1 MKKLSLLI
9 AMILCVT
16 IGGVY
21 ATWTYTK
28 STNVM
33 DDTIYTSL
41 NLTKATNDASY
52 GTYEVDTSNLSM
64 VIDPKA
70 GTTHTTA
77 LYITGEI
84 VITFTPGAYAPTEVK
99 ENAVPT
105 TFQFSVTNPNWEY
118 EGDKIVTFAHEEA
131 ETIDWGEADD
141 NGVFTFVIDAD
152 DLAGHII
159 LTEFVLDTF
168 AKYEAYNAALGQGQI
183 SITVSDGQAEQT
195 A

>member
-1 MKKLSLLI
+1 MKKLSLLV

-33 DDTIYTSL
+33 DDTVHMSL

-52 GTYEVDTSNLSM
+52 GTYEVDTSSLAM
-64 VIDPKA
+64 VIDPKE

-77 LYITGEI
+77 LYITGDI
-84 VITFTPGAYAPTEVK
+84 VITFTPGTYAPTEVK
-99 ENAVPT
+99 TSAIPT
-105 TFQFSVTNPNWEY
+105 TFQFTLTNPNWEY
-118 EGDKIVTFAHEEA
+118 EGQKIITLAHQDA
-131 ETIDWGEADD
+131 ETVKWSGPDE
-141 NGVFTFVIDAD
+141 NGVFTFVISAKE
-152 DLAGHII
+152 LAKHII

-168 AKYEAYNAALGQGQI
+168 AKYEAFNLALGQGQI
-183 SITVSDGQAEQT
+183 SITVSDGQAEQQ